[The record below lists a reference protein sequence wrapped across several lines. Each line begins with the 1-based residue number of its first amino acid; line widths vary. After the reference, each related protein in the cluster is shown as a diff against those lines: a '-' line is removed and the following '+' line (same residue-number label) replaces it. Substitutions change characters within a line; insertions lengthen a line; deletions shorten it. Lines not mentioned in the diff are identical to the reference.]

1 MSMKPKYH
9 AHRES
14 LGDKVFMAL
23 AIQKGVVDQT
33 LFSCCVEYQSDFN
46 DLNFES

>member
-1 MSMKPKYH
+1 MKPKYH

-33 LFSCCVEYQSDFN
+33 LSI
-46 DLNFES
+46 LNLELHR